1 MKQRNSDEL
10 LTNENINFEDL
21 KELDTS
27 LSEEPFNQVTPAAN
41 RRSHLTVI
49 PEHL

>member
-1 MKQRNSDEL
+1 MKERNSDEL

-27 LSEEPFNQVTPAAN
+27 LTEEAFNQVTPAAN
-41 RRSHLTVI
+41 RKSQLTVI
-49 PEHL
+49 